1 MSRTRTLVLS
11 TVLAVDIIFLII
23 AGYYYPA
30 LFESLVNWLPF
41 DNEYEIAVIL
51 VSCFVIAV
59 LCSYVLLK
67 DFFKALKD
75 ATEWV

>member
-11 TVLAVDIIFLII
+11 TVLAVDIVFLLL

-30 LFESLVNWLPF
+30 LFESLVDWLPYE
-41 DNEYEIAVIL
+41 NEIEISVIL
-51 VSCFVIAV
+51 VSCFIIAV
-59 LCSYVLLK
+59 LSSYVLLK
-67 DFFKALKD
+67 DFFKALRD